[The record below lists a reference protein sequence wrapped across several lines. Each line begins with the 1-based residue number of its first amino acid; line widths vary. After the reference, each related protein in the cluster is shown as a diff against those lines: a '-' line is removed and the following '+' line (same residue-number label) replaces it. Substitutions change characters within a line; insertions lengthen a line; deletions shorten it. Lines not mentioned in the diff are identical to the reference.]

1 MSNLKYIFYYLCIKI
16 YLILNIFY
24 VLCSM
29 DNFQKVELLK
39 LTTEQQGDLDEM
51 LQTLKPNYILTTY
64 LIDPINTNLCYIFI
78 ENTKSNEIKY
88 YTIVLNDK
96 QSLISV
102 KNRILEEGTS
112 INDLFYLNFKNILN
126 IQYEIENL
134 KIFSP
139 SYNLVIYNKFINLII
154 NNFSTL
160 IVKFDASFVNKVNF
174 NNVFFTISKKITDLI
189 CQNLNEFLK
198 IGYKLQSTKKFNR
211 CLILNNFKKNK
222 TMEDYISHITS
233 GSENFFSLDLHL
245 KFDYINRL
253 TDCMYYFCLKNNILL
268 NFLIEYVLSNINSIS
283 NKLDKYTFI
292 LCFVAIYKDESNYQ
306 SEILLLKLIIITH
319 FYLQNPNYDTN
330 NKESLILLHMISKK
344 RVLKYEK
351 INTLFEI
358 CILDEKQEDNLK
370 IIIIR
375 RYYVFFLHCYNKN
388 LRFLKKLET
397 NAKYFDFI
405 WLIIKCCIYTIYNV
419 LDINII

>member
-1 MSNLKYIFYYLCIKI
+1 
-16 YLILNIFY
+16 
-24 VLCSM
+24 M

-39 LTTEQQGDLDEM
+39 LTTEQQSDLDEM

-78 ENTKSNEIKY
+78 ENTKSNEIKN
-88 YTIVLNDK
+88 YTIVLNNK
-96 QSLISV
+96 QSLIFV
-102 KNRILEEGTS
+102 KNRILEDGTP

-134 KIFSP
+134 KIFSL

-154 NNFSTL
+154 NNFSIL
-160 IVKFDASFVNKVNF
+160 IVKLDASFINKVNF
-174 NNVFFTISKKITDLI
+174 NNVFFTISMKIADLI

-211 CLILNNFKKNK
+211 CLLLNNFKNYKI
-222 TMEDYISHITS
+222 MEDYISHITS

-292 LCFVAIYKDESNYQ
+292 LCFVAIYKYESNYQ

-344 RVLKYEK
+344 RVYKYEK

-397 NAKYFDFI
+397 NEKYFDFI

-419 LDINII
+419 LDINLI